1 MMMRKSEVLAAFF
14 AAAVCALAQDP
25 DPPSRVARLNYVS
38 GAVSFRPGTVD
49 EWAAASVNYPLTTGD
64 HLWADPGALTEMHIG
79 STAIR
84 MASQTALSFL
94 NLDDRAVQL
103 SVTQGS
109 VNLRIRELAED
120 ESYEIDTPNV
130 AITILRPGSYRVD
143 ADGEHNA
150 TIVTVIAGDAS
161 VTGGGQAFPVHARQ
175 SARISGMDELSYEV
189 SALPSPDEFDD
200 WCDQRDRAEEQVQS
214 TRYIPTQMTGYED
227 LDRYGTWREE
237 PDYGWVWGPSSVDT
251 GWAPYRFGRWCW
263 VEPWGWTWVDDAPWG
278 FAPFHY
284 GRWAYIAGGWVWV
297 PGPRVMRPVYAPA
310 LVVFVGGPRF
320 GGSAVWFPLGPRESF
335 RPGYR
340 ASDRYLRNV
349 NGSYN
354 VAEGR
359 YVNRGV
365 FGAVTAVRES
375 DFASGRH
382 VLRATLSVDA
392 REVARA
398 PVTGFTAPIH
408 PGRESVLPGP
418 VREGPRFTERTVVVR
433 SQPPAQRARFDGGVA
448 PRAPLVRIAP
458 PARAASP
465 RVVESQPVF
474 RDDRPRRVPDA
485 APQAPPQPRPVEAPR
500 RFEPPQRVEQ
510 PRPLEPARR
519 AEPQRVEQPRPVEP
533 ARRAEP
539 QRVEQPRPVEPARRA
554 EPQRVEQPAPAARRQ
569 ESQERR
575 GERRSERKEDKK
587 QQ

>member
-398 PVTGFTAPIH
+398 PVAGFTAPIH
-408 PGRESVLPGP
+408 PRARECAARAGARRSALHGAHRGREEPASGTARAL
-418 VREGPRFTERTVVVR
+418 RRQR
-433 SQPPAQRARFDGGVA
+433 S
-448 PRAPLVRIAP
+448 
-458 PARAASP
+458 AASP
-465 RVVESQPVF
+465 HGT
-474 RDDRPRRVPDA
+474 DRSASALRLAARGGIATRLPRRPSTARSGYCAAGPATAAAGRSA
-485 APQAPPQPRPVEAPR
+485 APLRAAPAGRAAASLRTSPSRGAAAGRAAASGRTGPPR
-500 RFEPPQRVEQ
+500 RAAAGGAAGP
-510 PRPLEPARR
+510 RR
-519 AEPQRVEQPRPVEP
+519 AAPGKPGAPGRAPV
-533 ARRAEP
+533 
-539 QRVEQPRPVEPARRA
+539 
-554 EPQRVEQPAPAARRQ
+554 
-569 ESQERR
+569 
-575 GERRSERKEDKK
+575 
-587 QQ
+587 

>member
-64 HLWADPGALTEMHIG
+64 HLWADSAALTEMHIG

-109 VNLRIRELAED
+109 VNIRIRELAED

-175 SARISGMDELSYEV
+175 SARISGMDELSYQV
-189 SALPSPDEFDD
+189 SALPPPDEFDD

-297 PGPRVMRPVYAPA
+297 PGPRMIGIRPVYAPA

-365 FGAVTAVRES
+365 LGAVTAVRES

-398 PVTGFTAPIH
+398 PVTGFTAPVH
-408 PGRESVLPGP
+408 
-418 VREGPRFTERTVVVR
+418 
-433 SQPPAQRARFDGGVA
+433 
-448 PRAPLVRIAP
+448 
-458 PARAASP
+458 
-465 RVVESQPVF
+465 
-474 RDDRPRRVPDA
+474 
-485 APQAPPQPRPVEAPR
+485 
-500 RFEPPQRVEQ
+500 
-510 PRPLEPARR
+510 
-519 AEPQRVEQPRPVEP
+519 
-533 ARRAEP
+533 
-539 QRVEQPRPVEPARRA
+539 
-554 EPQRVEQPAPAARRQ
+554 PAAR
-569 ESQERR
+569 ERAAR
-575 GERRSERKEDKK
+575 AGARRSALHGAHRGREEPASGTAGALRWQRGAASSHGKDRSSGALRPAARGGIATRLPRRPSAARSGNCAAGSGTAAAGRSAAADRGAAPLRAAPAGRAAASLRTGPPRRAAAGGAAASGRAGPPCRAAACRAAASGGAGSPCRATARGAAGPRRAAPGKPGAPGRAPV
-587 QQ
+587 